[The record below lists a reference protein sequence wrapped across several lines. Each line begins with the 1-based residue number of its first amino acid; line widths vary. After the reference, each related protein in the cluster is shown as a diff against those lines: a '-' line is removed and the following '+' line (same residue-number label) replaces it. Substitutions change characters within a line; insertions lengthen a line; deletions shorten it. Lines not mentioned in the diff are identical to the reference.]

1 MVSIELGVSAVAFAL
16 ALSTG
21 LGVQAELLGNG
32 VAQAQSS
39 QPRVVVEGNTKVAFP
54 TTFVTSTTRAT
65 TGLPRAPVERFSK
78 PEGKADRKGRLSSG
92 LFQPYRNDRPRGFY
106 LAKSEGYQGVK
117 NIPGRMINRNSISFS
132 PYLNSTMVGFM
143 SNTTSSSE
151 ITTDETNVNISA
163 VANAEVV
170 VIGEGNSTVPADL
183 EAVLRE
189 LLVEVQEL
197 EQLAEEQFGAHL
209 HPEEDEELEAE
220 IFGEVVEILPP
231 TTNETVIFGE
241 ANPSLPPT
249 TTSSATPVIPEGIT
263 LGEVVKNCNEDP
275 SPGNLAACACVVTGA
290 FHDNDIALVDAEC
303 FETMNREYAA
313 AMVEDEDYY
322 RSYLENLD
330 NQRLKKR
337 NQLTVRGDVF
347 CPITTS
353 DTYESQP
360 EVIYDCFTERDVAY
374 LQYLQTKIDRELLA
388 GAPANHK
395 NLLSRGLLS
404 NKTTRHIQK
413 RGFEGLEGLDG
424 LEALVSSPD
433 EAQIEDIVFAM
444 TDNQL
449 IQLLERLE
457 KVGRQE
463 DMIGLVKLAK
473 RDMDGFEGLEGLER
487 LAKAG
492 DEEIEKLVLEMSRK
506 ELGEL
511 LSRLERED
519 RKRRK

>member
-1 MVSIELGVSAVAFAL
+1 MVFIKLGVSAVAFAAL
-16 ALSTG
+16 ALATG

-32 VAQAQSS
+32 VAQAQSP
-39 QPRVVVEGNTKVAFP
+39 QPPVAVEGNTKVAFP

-65 TGLPRAPVERFSK
+65 TGFPGAPPVERFSK

-106 LAKSEGYQGVK
+106 LANSEGYQGVK

-132 PYLNSTMVGFM
+132 PYLNSTTVGFK
-143 SNTTSSSE
+143 SNTTLSSG
-151 ITTDETNVNISA
+151 ITADETNVNIST
-163 VANAEVV
+163 VANTEVV
-170 VIGEGNSTVPADL
+170 VIRGGNSTVPANL
-183 EAVLRE
+183 EAALRE
-189 LLVEVQEL
+189 LLVEVQQL
-197 EQLAEEQFGAHL
+197 EQIAEEQLVADL
-209 HPEEDEELEAE
+209 NPQEDEELEAE
-220 IFGEVVEILPP
+220 IFGEVLPP
-231 TTNETVIFGE
+231 TTDETVIFGE

-249 TTSSATPVIPEGIT
+249 TTSSATPEGIS

-275 SPGNLAACACVVTGA
+275 TPGNLAACACVVTGA

-374 LQYLQTKIDRELLA
+374 LQYLQTKIDREHLA

-404 NKTTRHIQK
+404 KETTRHIQK
-413 RGFEGLEGLDG
+413 RGFEGLEGLNG
-424 LEALVSSPD
+424 LEALVSNPD
-433 EAQIEDIVFAM
+433 DAQIEDIVFAM
-444 TDNQL
+444 TDDQL

-457 KVGRQE
+457 KVSRQE

-473 RDMDGFEGLEGLER
+473 RDMEGFEGLEGLER
-487 LAKAG
+487 LAKAE

-506 ELGEL
+506 EVGEL

-519 RKRRK
+519 KKRRK